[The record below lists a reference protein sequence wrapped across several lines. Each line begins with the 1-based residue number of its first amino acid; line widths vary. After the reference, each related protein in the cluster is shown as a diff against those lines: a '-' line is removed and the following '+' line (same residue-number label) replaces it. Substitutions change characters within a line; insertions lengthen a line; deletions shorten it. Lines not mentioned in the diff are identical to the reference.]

1 MWLTSKNEKKK
12 KKAVALEHYGP
23 ALSVSRVQSPLERSS
38 SSSDSLLSFPVVLDS
53 LSLNSLCLFN
63 TTVHYQSLTIPISYS
78 QESLSTLP
86 RLVLLM
92 EWQQVHRY
100 LGRYHPSRWQRLQH
114 VAEEHGSKNLSNLQ
128 TADALNYK
136 NKVICPSI

>member
-1 MWLTSKNEKKK
+1 MWLTSKNEKK

-100 LGRYHPSRWQRLQH
+100 LGQYHPLLWQRLQH
-114 VAEEHGSKNLSNLQ
+114 VAGSKNLLNLQ
-128 TADALNYK
+128 TADALDYK

>member
-1 MWLTSKNEKKK
+1 MGIINYKGQKLTLANSNKIIIVKMWLTSKNEKKK

-63 TTVHYQSLTIPISYS
+63 TTVHY
-78 QESLSTLP
+78 
-86 RLVLLM
+86 
-92 EWQQVHRY
+92 
-100 LGRYHPSRWQRLQH
+100 
-114 VAEEHGSKNLSNLQ
+114 
-128 TADALNYK
+128 
-136 NKVICPSI
+136 